1 MEVWAIAVLCVGLS
15 LAGMLLGGLAMYG
28 VARRRHRQCCKRQYD
43 SRGVSTM
50 EEVQMSAHEK
60 SVLQSIMRAKG
71 AVCLSLQLP
80 ESTLSVPMST
90 VIPAESIRTA
100 TPQTASPPQQQPEI
114 SACCYTP
121 SAAANDTSPTQSVT
135 SGLGVIMPEGPE
147 APATPADSTER
158 SVFVSK
164 ATTITKPHASVV
176 FHPLVSW
183 SSPANNKPH
192 AIVHT
197 IPESMSNIT
206 AVPLKVSVLSGQ
218 SMVKIQ
224 QSPHSATIS
233 IDEAH
238 IESISSANTPLTPLI
253 LSSPCDSG
261 EYVVVPPSP
270 SISSLYG
277 ASINMSGPPSVL
289 SPRSIN
295 MNKSNSSPGSMPG
308 PSMFSPP
315 PIPNKRAP

>member
-1 MEVWAIAVLCVGLS
+1 MEVWAIAVLCVGVS
-15 LAGMLLGGLAMYG
+15 LAGVLLGGLAMYG
-28 VARRRHRQCCKRQYD
+28 VVRRHHRQCCKRQYD
-43 SRGVSTM
+43 SRGVSTTD
-50 EEVQMSAHEK
+50 EMSAHEK
-60 SVLQSIMRAKG
+60 SVLQSIMHAKG
-71 AVCLSLQLP
+71 TLCLSLQLP
-80 ESTLSVPMST
+80 ESSLNVPMST
-90 VIPAESIRTA
+90 VIPSESIRTVS
-100 TPQTASPPQQQPEI
+100 PQTASPQQTDI
-114 SACCYTP
+114 SACSSP
-121 SAAANDTSPTQSVT
+121 AAANNDASPMQSVT
-135 SGLGVIMPEGPE
+135 SGLGVIMPEGPD

-164 ATTITKPHASVV
+164 ATTVTKPHAAVV

-183 SSPANNKPH
+183 SPADGKSHPIVR
-192 AIVHT
+192 AIPQRMT
-197 IPESMSNIT
+197 NAT

-218 SMVKIQ
+218 GMVKIQ
-224 QSPHSATIS
+224 PSPHSATIS

-277 ASINMSGPPSVL
+277 TSINISGSPSVL
-289 SPRSIN
+289 SPRSVN
-295 MNKSNSSPGSMPG
+295 MSKSNSSPGTMPG

-315 PIPNKRAP
+315 PIPNKRYP